1 MIYDIDSQ
9 EATMNLVI
17 SEEITDNFNYSSSA
31 NADFVPDIQNYAL
44 TNNLEDIFVLDQLFP
59 SLNNVVNSVNN
70 TLIED
75 ASGYAWF
82 GHHSHITTNNAD
94 QDSRYYASEISGVSN
109 LTDNPLNL
117 SEMNLWEEAYSKA
130 FDRLNSFVNN
140 SNVEEQLKSVFGE
153 QVDIEAAQ
161 NLINQI
167 ILGEIVPT
175 IEIVS
180 SADIGGAQ
188 GAYAKDTNTIYISQE
203 VFSLND
209 VRFVTDV
216 LTEEI
221 GHYLDDYL
229 GNEESLGDTGLAF
242 AMQVRSQNLDVE
254 SLEFARSINDNITVD
269 INGELTNLQTSSL
282 QDRWYINIY
291 EWENRTLDNLR
302 YATQAVAGKT
312 VSNVR
317 SDGNI
322 GFSENWGWG
331 SPDVGNGNYLKPFI
345 DLGDGFIGN
354 IASDYFSKNMWTQY
368 EFQAGEQYEFTVR
381 SDDGFRIAARPI
393 DSENDNDLRFVAIPF
408 ETENWEFITRN
419 DWEWET
425 AYDTRTYT
433 FTPQQSGD
441 YWIYVEYYEE
451 EEVAY
456 FDLTWNPV
464 LADDT
469 NGQSTDHT
477 NNEPINLRDNWRI
490 NIYDWSNNDFITVV
504 EDKTVSNIRSDGN
517 IGFSENWGWG
527 SPDVGNGRYVGN
539 DLNQTVPSDYFLKDM
554 WTHYEFQ
561 AGEQYEF
568 TVRSDDGFKIVA
580 RPIDSE
586 NWEFITRNDW
596 EWETAYDTRTYTFTP
611 QQNGE
616 YVIYV
621 EYSEIQE
628 VAYFDLTWNPVLTDD
643 TNGQSTDHTN
653 NEPINLRDNWR
664 INIYDWSNDDSITV
678 VEDKTVSNIRSD
690 GNIGFSEN
698 WGWDSPD
705 VGNGRYVGNDLNQ
718 TVPSDYF
725 LKDMLTQYE
734 FQAGQQYEFTVR
746 SDDGFRIAARPIDS
760 ENWEFITRN
769 DWEWETAYDT
779 RKYTFTPQQSGDYW
793 IWVDYYEIEEVAYF
807 DLTWNPV
814 LADDTNGQSTDHTNN
829 EPINLRDNW
838 RINIYDWSNDDSI
851 TVVEDKTVSNIRS
864 DGNIGFSEN
873 WGLGS
878 PDVGNGRYVG
888 NDLNQTV
895 PSDYF
900 RKNMLTQ
907 YEFQAGEQYEFTV
920 RSDDDFR
927 IAASPI
933 DSENWE
939 FITRNDW
946 EWETAYNTKTY
957 TFTPQQSGDYS
968 IYVQYREKERNAYFD
983 LTWQPKLSDTTRS
996 FEFADWIHSG
1006 TPPAFREFS
1015 GNSGASQLGD

>member
-331 SPDVGNGNYLKPFI
+331 SPDVGNGNYRKPFI

-354 IASDYFSKNMWTQY
+354 IASDYFSKNMLTQY

-381 SDDGFRIAARPI
+381 SDDG
-393 DSENDNDLRFVAIPF
+393 
-408 ETENWEFITRN
+408 
-419 DWEWET
+419 
-425 AYDTRTYT
+425 
-433 FTPQQSGD
+433 
-441 YWIYVEYYEE
+441 
-451 EEVAY
+451 
-456 FDLTWNPV
+456 
-464 LADDT
+464 
-469 NGQSTDHT
+469 
-477 NNEPINLRDNWRI
+477 
-490 NIYDWSNNDFITVV
+490 
-504 EDKTVSNIRSDGN
+504 
-517 IGFSENWGWG
+517 
-527 SPDVGNGRYVGN
+527 
-539 DLNQTVPSDYFLKDM
+539 
-554 WTHYEFQ
+554 
-561 AGEQYEF
+561 
-568 TVRSDDGFKIVA
+568 
-580 RPIDSE
+580 
-586 NWEFITRNDW
+586 
-596 EWETAYDTRTYTFTP
+596 
-611 QQNGE
+611 
-616 YVIYV
+616 
-621 EYSEIQE
+621 
-628 VAYFDLTWNPVLTDD
+628 
-643 TNGQSTDHTN
+643 
-653 NEPINLRDNWR
+653 
-664 INIYDWSNDDSITV
+664 
-678 VEDKTVSNIRSD
+678 
-690 GNIGFSEN
+690 
-698 WGWDSPD
+698 
-705 VGNGRYVGNDLNQ
+705 
-718 TVPSDYF
+718 
-725 LKDMLTQYE
+725 
-734 FQAGQQYEFTVR
+734 
-746 SDDGFRIAARPIDS
+746 
-760 ENWEFITRN
+760 
-769 DWEWETAYDT
+769 
-779 RKYTFTPQQSGDYW
+779 
-793 IWVDYYEIEEVAYF
+793 
-807 DLTWNPV
+807 
-814 LADDTNGQSTDHTNN
+814 
-829 EPINLRDNW
+829 
-838 RINIYDWSNDDSI
+838 
-851 TVVEDKTVSNIRS
+851 
-864 DGNIGFSEN
+864 
-873 WGLGS
+873 
-878 PDVGNGRYVG
+878 
-888 NDLNQTV
+888 
-895 PSDYF
+895 
-900 RKNMLTQ
+900 
-907 YEFQAGEQYEFTV
+907 
-920 RSDDDFR
+920 FR

-1015 GNSGASQLGD
+1015 GNSLNERANIDPSKETIIVIHGWAGSSTEGQPLNSGDGIYNLGLTIKDKNPDAQVLALDWHKQSAHRFTGPGGPAGRIRRVADWAIETLELSGVNSGENLTVIGHSLGSYLAGEIGDGIDNTKNLVALDPAFGMYDLNIFDPFTYELPTQFNQAAQNSLSLVDGSASSIGNLTASSTADVSFLIDYPWTERLNVWGINIISTPINPVTRHTGVVSVFQDIVERDLLGDDFTNWQIPPFVENHYNDDRTRIIGRHEGKIHVDENFKITRLETARGTYWEN